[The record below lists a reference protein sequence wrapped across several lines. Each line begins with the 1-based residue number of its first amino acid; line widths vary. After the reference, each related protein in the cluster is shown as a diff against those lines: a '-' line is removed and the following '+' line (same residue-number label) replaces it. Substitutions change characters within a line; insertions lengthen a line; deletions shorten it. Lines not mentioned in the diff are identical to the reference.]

1 MVDNETKCQTYNYST
16 QAVQPRN
23 ILLLFNFFFQVIIS
37 KPLDKNLLLSTL
49 KLPVKT
55 GHPFPLLHP
64 HPSQPVPLYP
74 PVHPHPSDKKSKNL
88 TPTETPSLTPMTP
101 PTGTL
106 LSTPTEPNSNPQPPP
121 VNPPLPPNKEAPL
134 P

>member
-1 MVDNETKCQTYNYST
+1 MQHRLGNLK
-16 QAVQPRN
+16 
-23 ILLLFNFFFQVIIS
+23 LFINLTFFQVIIS
-37 KPLDKNLLLSTL
+37 KPPDKILLLLTL

-55 GHPFPLLHP
+55 GLPFPLLHP

-74 PVHPHPSDKKSKNL
+74 PVPPYPPVHPHPSDKKSKNL
-88 TPTETPSLTPMTP
+88 TPTVTPSLTPMTP

-106 LSTPTEPNSNPQPPP
+106 LSTPTEPNSNPKLPP
-121 VNPPLPPNKEAPL
+121 VNPPVLPNKEAPL